1 MQPSE
6 ILETARDL
14 VGGDRDRQH
23 GSYQDSMDVI
33 AAMWT
38 AYTGHHFEARDV
50 AWMMVLLKVARER
63 TGSANPDNA
72 IDAAG
77 YAAIAGAVE

>member
-14 VGGDRDRQH
+14 VAGERAEQH
-23 GSYQDSMDVI
+23 GDFQANMDVI

-38 AYTGHHFEARDV
+38 AYTGHRFEARDV
-50 AWMMVLLKVARER
+50 AWMMALVKIARER
-63 TGSANPDNA
+63 TGGDNPDNA
-72 IDAAG
+72 IDVAG
-77 YAAIAGAVE
+77 YAGIAGAL